1 MREERKCQG
10 SGDST
15 GDQGSGGR
23 AEGEN
28 QAVVRK

>member
-1 MREERKCQG
+1 MKEKRKCQG

-15 GDQGSGGR
+15 GDQCSGGR

-28 QAVVRK
+28 QAGERK